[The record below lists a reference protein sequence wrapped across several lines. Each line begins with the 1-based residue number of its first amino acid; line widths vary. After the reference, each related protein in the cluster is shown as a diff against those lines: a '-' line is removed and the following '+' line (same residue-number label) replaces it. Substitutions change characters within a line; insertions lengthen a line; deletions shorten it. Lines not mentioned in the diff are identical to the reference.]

1 MSLLNLAGFL
11 SSNLGAFMTHL
22 LEVNEAETWI
32 RWVEGCCC
40 WWLIAV
46 CSGVIFQW
54 EPSFGG
60 IKVDTNLWVSFQG
73 ISQKYCIVWVG
84 NIMTPGVLVDIWR

>member
-32 RWVEGCCC
+32 PKFGLVGLFGNGRILE
-40 WWLIAV
+40 V
-46 CSGVIFQW
+46 CKKKPGKLSG
-54 EPSFGG
+54 
-60 IKVDTNLWVSFQG
+60 
-73 ISQKYCIVWVG
+73 
-84 NIMTPGVLVDIWR
+84 

>member
-32 RWVEGCCC
+32 RWVEGCC
-40 WWLIAV
+40 WWFVEGSFFNGNL
-46 CSGVIFQW
+46 
-54 EPSFGG
+54 PFGG
-60 IKVDTNLWVSFQG
+60 IKVDRNLWGKFEG
-73 ISQKYCIVWVG
+73 FPEN
-84 NIMTPGVLVDIWR
+84 NIWFGLVI

>member
-32 RWVEGCCC
+32 RWVEGCC
-40 WWLIAV
+40 WWFRGHDFHGNPALGESKLIQIYELV
-46 CSGVIFQW
+46 FRGFPKNNVLFGLVI
-54 EPSFGG
+54 
-60 IKVDTNLWVSFQG
+60 
-73 ISQKYCIVWVG
+73 
-84 NIMTPGVLVDIWR
+84 